1 MNKKPFIIEQSGSC
15 IVQDWKLRDNPNAID
30 EAIEWLKSR
39 AQLLADSNR
48 RVVIDGKWQYGDEI
62 ILWDTLNVTVS
73 TYIFE
78 ADEELP
84 ENCIPT
90 ANHNVSIEYK
100 SHFYPHD

>member
-1 MNKKPFIIEQSGSC
+1 MNKKPFILEQSSSR
-15 IVQDWKLRDNPNAID
+15 IVQDWKLHDNPNAID

-73 TYIFE
+73 TYVFE
-78 ADEELP
+78 ADEELS
-84 ENCIPT
+84 EDYIPT

-100 SHFYPHD
+100 SHFYPHN

>member
-1 MNKKPFIIEQSGSC
+1 MNKKPFIIEQSGSR
-15 IVQDWKLRDNPNAID
+15 IVQDWQLRDNPNAID

-73 TYIFE
+73 TYVFE
-78 ADEELP
+78 ADEELS
-84 ENCIPT
+84 EDYIPT

-100 SHFYPHD
+100 SHFYPHN

>member
-1 MNKKPFIIEQSGSC
+1 MNKKPFILKQSGSC

-73 TYIFE
+73 TYVFE
-78 ADEELP
+78 ADEELS
-84 ENCIPT
+84 EDYIPT

-100 SHFYPHD
+100 SHFYPHY

>member
-1 MNKKPFIIEQSGSC
+1 MNKKPFIIEQSSSR

-39 AQLLADSNR
+39 AQLLTDRNR
-48 RVVIDGKWQYGDEI
+48 HVLIDGKWQYGDEI

-73 TYIFE
+73 TYVFE
-78 ADEELP
+78 ADEELS
-84 ENCIPT
+84 EDYIPT

-100 SHFYPHD
+100 SHFYPHY

>member
-1 MNKKPFIIEQSGSC
+1 M
-15 IVQDWKLRDNPNAID
+15 
-30 EAIEWLKSR
+30 KSR

-73 TYIFE
+73 TYVFE
-78 ADEELP
+78 ADEELS
-84 ENCIPT
+84 EDYIPT

-100 SHFYPHD
+100 SHFYPHN